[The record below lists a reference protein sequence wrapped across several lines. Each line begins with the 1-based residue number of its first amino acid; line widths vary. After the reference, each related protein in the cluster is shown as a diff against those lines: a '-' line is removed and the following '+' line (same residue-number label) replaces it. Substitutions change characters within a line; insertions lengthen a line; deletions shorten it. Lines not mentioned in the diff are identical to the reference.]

1 MTMSTE
7 DKSKVAALHWFWWRL
22 HMCEKFS
29 SGTINPKQT
38 MKTLLYMYYSNGNHY
53 STIFFKYFVICNIS
67 PLFRNYKIEKM
78 NAFQLICKC
87 SYYFLLRVS
96 VCTFISIGNTCK
108 FFFSLQSLFLLSVGK
123 NNRLQLT
130 LVKQCN
136 VKQVDDVRTSFTV
149 VWLQEIC

>member
-1 MTMSTE
+1 
-7 DKSKVAALHWFWWRL
+7 
-22 HMCEKFS
+22 
-29 SGTINPKQT
+29 
-38 MKTLLYMYYSNGNHY
+38 
-53 STIFFKYFVICNIS
+53 
-67 PLFRNYKIEKM
+67 M

-108 FFFSLQSLFLLSVGK
+108 CFFSLQSLFLLSVGK

-149 VWLQEIC
+149 V